1 MTRSHPDNIQPMF
14 TPDAAGVERLALGVL
29 DMPDSTDSGQMIDPN
44 PGPSVDIRE
53 RSEELQNALVV
64 LGRMSRN
71 TGYRTGAEIA
81 PIRRKFERRGD
92 PVELIAGRMTDAHP
106 RLRNEA
112 KLHFGRAFGAAAMNG
127 AGFMSM
133 HEAEQAKSTSFED
146 FVGKYA
152 DKKNREPRDAFK
164 AKLKK
169 QVRILD
175 RPAKKR

>member
-1 MTRSHPDNIQPMF
+1 MTRSQPENIQPMF
-14 TPDAAGVERLALGVL
+14 IPDAAGVERLAIDVM
-29 DMPDSTDSGQMIDPN
+29 DHPAAVQSDPMFDPN
-44 PGPSVDIRE
+44 PGPSVDLHV
-53 RSEELQNALVV
+53 RSHELQNALGV
-64 LGRMSRN
+64 LGKMSRN
-71 TGYRTGAEIA
+71 TGYRTAAEIT
-81 PIRRKFERRGD
+81 PIRRQFERRGD
-92 PVELIAGRMTDAHP
+92 PVDLIAGRMTDAHP

-133 HEAEQAKSTSFED
+133 REAEQAKSTSFED

-164 AKLKK
+164 AKLKR
-169 QVRILD
+169 QTRILD